1 MIPHVSHKKTA
12 VTRIFLDSREEEEG
26 QEQEETIYSA
36 VTVIQLIDM
45 DQYDEE
51 ASDRWQ

>member
-1 MIPHVSHKKTA
+1 MCLTRKPA
-12 VTRIFLDSREEEEG
+12 VTRIFLDSREEEEEEG